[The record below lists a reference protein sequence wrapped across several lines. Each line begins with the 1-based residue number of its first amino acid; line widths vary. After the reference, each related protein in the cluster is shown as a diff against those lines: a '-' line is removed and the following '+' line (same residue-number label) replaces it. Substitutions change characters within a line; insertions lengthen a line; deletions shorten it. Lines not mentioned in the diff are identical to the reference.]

1 MFILSLGGIVQ
12 MPSLIIKTGGTYTMS
27 GKYMKIKRV
36 ILPTITMVMLSSM
49 LFGCASAT
57 KQDTYN
63 MLQESTEIELEY
75 AVPDYD
81 SNAEESKVELLP
93 WLQLSSLE
101 THPELRTAFEEY
113 VGVTGTTGNKEGT
126 LYYNPKTQEADQ
138 NVTLYMATKNSAISS
153 YFANIDAMTKF
164 GEIATENYTD
174 IEADDVNAPYA
185 TINAYFELLPDQE
198 DGQFDGDSTISRAQ
212 AMALLMRAT
221 TQVNESQA
229 PETNNDFT
237 AVVGESQYTNFAAPM
252 NEYSYINTDNG
263 LTEQSFNGTMT
274 KGEYIALV
282 TNYIRAD
289 YVATLKESGY
299 TDLYSDT
306 SDITIS
312 TVSDAGNIKYSEAI
326 SDASKGVPTDLYETF
341 KLAIKNGYLAEA
353 DLEDWDSAL
362 TKADAISL
370 FITMATNYT
379 SNVGNTLYSQ
389 YQTPTTDTSTSS
401 EYNDDENEIRSSKW
415 ADINGAWDAVHQYTL
430 YAKSQGADGTGGW
443 CWIYFN
449 GKGAGDQPSYAVYMK
464 EGDPLYG
471 TVYHVGDYLPSGEQ
485 FSGTNDEWEA
495 FIAEDMIRQ
504 AQKEGL
510 EVTEEDGAYVIHLD

>member
-1 MFILSLGGIVQ
+1 
-12 MPSLIIKTGGTYTMS
+12 MS

-36 ILPTITMVMLSSM
+36 IIPTITMVIIASQ
-49 LFGCASAT
+49 LFGCASTT
-57 KQDTYN
+57 KQEAYD
-63 MLQESTEIELEY
+63 MMRETEQIELEY

-81 SNAEESKVELLP
+81 TTEESKVELLP

-101 THPELRTAFEEY
+101 THPELRSAFEEY
-113 VGVTGTTGNKEGT
+113 VGVTGTTGNKEGV
-126 LYYNPKTQEADQ
+126 LYYNPETQQADQ

-174 IEADDVNAPYA
+174 IEADDINAPYA

-198 DGQFDGDSTISRAQ
+198 EGQFDGDSTISRAQ

-221 TQVNESQA
+221 TQVNDQQA
-229 PETNNDFT
+229 PEADKDFT
-237 AVVGESQYTNFAAPM
+237 SKVGESQYTNFAAPM
-252 NEYSYINTDNG
+252 NEYSYINTENG

-282 TNYIRAD
+282 TNYVRAD
-289 YVATLKESGY
+289 YLATLEEWGY

-326 SDASKGVPTDLYETF
+326 SDASKGVPTNLYETF

-362 TKADAISL
+362 TKADAVSL

-389 YQTPTTDTSTSS
+389 YQTPTTDTTSS
-401 EYNDDENEIRSSKW
+401 ETLSESAEITNSKW
-415 ADINGAWDAVHQYTL
+415 ADINGAWDAVHQFTL
-430 YAKSQGADGTGGW
+430 YAREQGADYTDGW
-443 CWIYFN
+443 CWCYDH

-471 TVYHVGDYLPSGEQ
+471 TVYHVGDYLPDGTQ

-495 FIAEDMIRQ
+495 FIKQDFER
-504 AQKEGL
+504 L
-510 EVTEEDGAYVIHLD
+510 LTEDGSVSFKDPETGRTIIGTQEEIDAYKASKGYN

>member
-1 MFILSLGGIVQ
+1 MKRKTIISLLCLTMGLSIVAC
-12 MPSLIIKTGGTYTMS
+12 
-27 GKYMKIKRV
+27 GKQENTAIV
-36 ILPTITMVMLSSM
+36 ETTV
-49 LFGCASAT
+49 
-57 KQDTYN
+57 
-63 MLQESTEIELEY
+63 ESTEVENT
-75 AVPDYD
+75 VT
-81 SNAEESKVELLP
+81 EESKVELLP

-101 THPELRTAFEEY
+101 THPELRSAFEEY

-126 LYYNPKTQEADQ
+126 LYYNPETQQAEQ

-174 IEADDVNAPYA
+174 IEADDINAPYA

-198 DGQFDGDSTISRAQ
+198 DGQFDGDATISRAQ

-221 TQVNESQA
+221 TPVNDQQA

-237 AVVGESQYTNFAAPM
+237 SVVGESQYTNFAAPM
-252 NEYSYINTDNG
+252 NEYSYINTENG

-274 KGEYIALV
+274 KGEFIALV

-289 YVATLKESGY
+289 YLATLEEWGY

-326 SDASKGVPTDLYETF
+326 SDASKGVPTNLYETF

-362 TKADAISL
+362 TKADAVSL

-389 YQTPTTDTSTSS
+389 YQTPTTDTTSS
-401 EYNDDENEIRSSKW
+401 ETLSESAEITNSKW
-415 ADINGAWDAVHQYTL
+415 ADINGAWDAVHQFTL
-430 YAKSQGADGTGGW
+430 YAREQGADYTDGW
-443 CWIYFN
+443 CWCYDH

-471 TVYHVGDYLPSGEQ
+471 TVYHVGDYLPDGTQ

-495 FIAEDMIRQ
+495 FIAEDMIRR
-504 AQKEGL
+504 AQEEGL

>member
-1 MFILSLGGIVQ
+1 
-12 MPSLIIKTGGTYTMS
+12 
-27 GKYMKIKRV
+27 MKIKRV
-36 ILPTITMVMLSSM
+36 IIPTITMLVIASQ
-49 LFGCASAT
+49 LFGCASAS
-57 KQDTYN
+57 KKDAYN

-81 SNAEESKVELLP
+81 SNTEESKVELLP

-101 THPELRTAFEEY
+101 THPELRTAFEELI
-113 VGVTGTTGNKEGT
+113 GVTTEEDGTKSGVVYTDENGDRNQNNTLFNALGNT
-126 LYYNPKTQEADQ
+126 SFTINY
-138 NVTLYMATKNSAISS
+138 IR
-153 YFANIDAMTKF
+153 DAEQIEKLE
-164 GEIATENYTD
+164 EIANNEYTD
-174 IEADDVNAPYA
+174 IEENQGVSAV
-185 TINAYFELLPDQE
+185 INAYFELLPDQV

-212 AMALLMRAT
+212 AMTLVMRAT
-221 TQVNESQA
+221 TPVSVVKGQELEGSPVEDA
-229 PETNNDFT
+229 DFT
-237 AVVGESQYTNFAAPM
+237 SVVGESQYTNFAAPM
-252 NEYSYINTDNG
+252 DAYAYLNTSNG

-289 YVATLKESGY
+289 YLATLKEWGY

-326 SDASKGVPTDLYETF
+326 SDATNGVPSDMYETF
-341 KLAIKNGYLAEA
+341 KLAIKNDYLTES

-362 TKADAISL
+362 TKEDAVSL
-370 FITMATNYT
+370 FVTMATNYT
-379 SNVGNTLYSQ
+379 SELGSTLYSQ
-389 YQTPTTDTSTSS
+389 YQAPTTDTTSS
-401 EYNDDENEIRSSKW
+401 EYNDDENEIRSSEW

-495 FIAEDMIRQ
+495 FIKQDFRDQVEADGYDVYDDPDG
-504 AQKEGL
+504 EGFIIDL
-510 EVTEEDGAYVIHLD
+510 DGSYNPNN

>member
-1 MFILSLGGIVQ
+1 
-12 MPSLIIKTGGTYTMS
+12 MS

-36 ILPTITMVMLSSM
+36 IIPTITMVMLSSM

-81 SNAEESKVELLP
+81 NAEESKVELLP

-101 THPELRTAFEEY
+101 THPELRSAFEEY

-126 LYYNPKTQEADQ
+126 LYYNPETQQAEQ

-164 GEIATENYTD
+164 GEIAAENYTD
-174 IEADDVNAPYA
+174 VDVDDINAPYA

-198 DGQFDGDSTISRAQ
+198 DGQFDGDATISRAQ

-221 TQVNESQA
+221 TQVNEDQA
-229 PETNNDFT
+229 PEADKDFT
-237 AVVGESQYTNFAAPM
+237 AKVGETQYTNFAAPM

-289 YVATLKESGY
+289 YLATLEEWGY

-326 SDASKGVPTDLYETF
+326 SDASKGVPTNLYETF

-362 TKADAISL
+362 TKADAVSL

-389 YQTPTTDTSTSS
+389 YQTPTTDTTSS
-401 EYNDDENEIRSSKW
+401 ETLSESAEITNSKW
-415 ADINGAWDAVHQYTL
+415 ADINGAWDAVHQFTL
-430 YAKSQGADGTGGW
+430 YAREQGADYTDGW
-443 CWIYFN
+443 CWCYDH

-471 TVYHVGDYLPSGEQ
+471 TVYHVGDYLPDGTQ

-495 FIAEDMIRQ
+495 FIAEDMIRR
-504 AQKEGL
+504 AQEEGL

>member
-1 MFILSLGGIVQ
+1 MKRKTILALITVCILSFA
-12 MPSLIIKTGGTYTMS
+12 SC
-27 GKYMKIKRV
+27 GKQETIE
-36 ILPTITMVMLSSM
+36 PTV
-49 LFGCASAT
+49 
-57 KQDTYN
+57 
-63 MLQESTEIELEY
+63 ESTENG

-81 SNAEESKVELLP
+81 STEDSKVELLP
-93 WLQLSSLE
+93 WLQLASLE

-113 VGVTGTTGNKEGT
+113 VGVTGTTGNKEGI
-126 LYYNPKTQEADQ
+126 LYYNPATQKAEQ
-138 NVTLYMATKNSAISS
+138 NVTLYMATKNSAMSA

-164 GEIATENYTD
+164 GEIAAENYTD
-174 IEADDVNAPYA
+174 IDVDDVDAPYA

-198 DGQFDGDSTISRAQ
+198 EGQFDGDATISRAQ

-221 TQVNESQA
+221 TQVNEAQA
-229 PETNNDFT
+229 PEEDADFT
-237 AVVGESQYTNFAAPM
+237 KAVGETQYTNFAAPM
-252 NEYSYINTDNG
+252 NEYTYLNTSTG
-263 LTEQSFNGTMT
+263 LNEQSFNGTMT
-274 KGEYIALV
+274 KGEFIALV

-306 SDITIS
+306 SDVTMS
-312 TVSDAGNIKYSEAI
+312 TVSDAGDIKYSEAI
-326 SDASKGVPTDLYETF
+326 SDASKGAPTDLYETF

-379 SNVGNTLYSQ
+379 SNIGNTLYSQ
-389 YQTPTTDTSTSS
+389 YQTPTTDTSSSDATSETLS
-401 EYNDDENEIRSSKW
+401 ENAEITNSKW
-415 ADINGAWDAVHQYTL
+415 ADINGAWDAVHQFTL
-430 YAKSQGADGTGGW
+430 YAREQGADYTDGW
-443 CWIYFN
+443 CWCYDH

-471 TVYHVGDYLPSGEQ
+471 TVYHVGDYLPDGTQ

-495 FIAEDMIRQ
+495 FIKQDMERI
-504 AQKEGL
+504 L
-510 EVTEEDGAYVIHLD
+510 TEDGSISFKDPETGRTIIGTQEEIDEYKASKGYN

>member
-1 MFILSLGGIVQ
+1 MKRKTIISLLCLTMGLSIVAC
-12 MPSLIIKTGGTYTMS
+12 
-27 GKYMKIKRV
+27 GKQENTAIV
-36 ILPTITMVMLSSM
+36 ETTV
-49 LFGCASAT
+49 
-57 KQDTYN
+57 
-63 MLQESTEIELEY
+63 ESTEVENT
-75 AVPDYD
+75 VT
-81 SNAEESKVELLP
+81 EESKVELLP

-101 THPELRTAFEEY
+101 THPELRTAFEEL
-113 VGVTGTTGNKEGT
+113 VGVTGTTGNKEGI
-126 LYYNPKTQEADQ
+126 LYTNPLTTQADQ
-138 NVTLYMATKNSAISS
+138 NITLLLAIKNSAISS

-221 TQVNESQA
+221 TQVNEAQA
-229 PETNNDFT
+229 PDEDADFT
-237 AVVGESQYTNFAAPM
+237 AKVGETQYTNFAAPM
-252 NEYSYINTDNG
+252 NEYAYLNTSTG
-263 LTEQSFNGTMT
+263 LNDKNFSSAMS

-289 YVATLKESGY
+289 YLATLEEWGY

-362 TKADAISL
+362 TKADAVSL

-389 YQTPTTDTSTSS
+389 YQTPTTDTTTDTTS
-401 EYNDDENEIRSSKW
+401 EYNDDENEIRNSEW

-471 TVYHVGDYLPSGEQ
+471 TVYHVGEYLPSGEQ

-504 AQKEGL
+504 AQEEGL
-510 EVTEEDGAYVIHLD
+510 EVTEEDGAYVIHID

>member
-1 MFILSLGGIVQ
+1 
-12 MPSLIIKTGGTYTMS
+12 MS

-36 ILPTITMVMLSSM
+36 ILPTITMVIIASQ
-49 LFGCASAT
+49 LFGCASTT
-57 KQDTYN
+57 KQEAYD
-63 MLQESTEIELEY
+63 MMRETEQIELEY

-138 NVTLYMATKNSAISS
+138 NVTLYMATKNSAISG

-174 IEADDVNAPYA
+174 IDVDDVNAPYA

-221 TQVNESQA
+221 TPVNESQA
-229 PETNNDFT
+229 PETDSDFT
-237 AVVGESQYTNFAAPM
+237 AKVGESQYTNFAAPM
-252 NEYSYINTDNG
+252 DEYAYLNTSTG
-263 LTEQSFNGTMT
+263 LNEQSFNGTMT
-274 KGEYIALV
+274 KGEFITLV

-306 SDITIS
+306 SDVTIS
-312 TVSDAGNIKYSEAI
+312 TVSDAGDIKYSEAI

-362 TKADAISL
+362 TKADAVSL

-389 YQTPTTDTSTSS
+389 YQTPTTDTTTDTTSETLS
-401 EYNDDENEIRSSKW
+401 ESAEITNSKW
-415 ADINGAWDAVHQYTL
+415 ADINGAWDAVHQFTL
-430 YAKSQGADGTGGW
+430 YAREQGADYTDGW
-443 CWIYFN
+443 CWCYDH

-471 TVYHVGDYLPSGEQ
+471 TVYHVGDYLPDGTQ

-495 FIAEDMIRQ
+495 FIKQDFRDQAE
-504 AQKEGL
+504 A
-510 EVTEEDGAYVIHLD
+510 DGYDVYDDPDGDGFIIDLDGSYNPNN

>member
-1 MFILSLGGIVQ
+1 
-12 MPSLIIKTGGTYTMS
+12 MS

-36 ILPTITMVMLSSM
+36 ILPTITMVIIASQ
-49 LFGCASAT
+49 LFGCASTT
-57 KQDTYN
+57 KQEAYD
-63 MLQESTEIELEY
+63 MMRETEQIELEY

-81 SNAEESKVELLP
+81 SNTEESKVELLP

-101 THPELRTAFEEY
+101 THPELRTAFEEL
-113 VGVTGTTGNKEGT
+113 VGVTGTTGNKEGI
-126 LYYNPKTQEADQ
+126 LYYNPATQKADQ
-138 NVTLYMATKNSAISS
+138 NVTLYMATKNSAMSA

-164 GEIATENYTD
+164 GEIAAENYTD
-174 IEADDVNAPYA
+174 IDVDDVNAPYA

-198 DGQFDGDSTISRAQ
+198 DGQFDGDATISRAQ

-229 PETNNDFT
+229 PDEDADFT
-237 AVVGESQYTNFAAPM
+237 AKVGETQYTNFAAPM
-252 NEYSYINTDNG
+252 DEYAYINTSTSLN
-263 LTEQSFNGTMT
+263 EQSFNGTMT
-274 KGEYIALV
+274 KGEFIALV

-306 SDITIS
+306 SDVTIS
-312 TVSDAGNIKYSEAI
+312 TVSDAGDIKYSEAI

-362 TKADAISL
+362 TKADAVSL

-389 YQTPTTDTSTSS
+389 YQTPTTDTSSS
-401 EYNDDENEIRSSKW
+401 ETLSESGEIMQSKW
-415 ADINGAWDAVHQYTL
+415 ADINGAWDAVHQFTL
-430 YAKSQGADGTGGW
+430 YARKQGADDTDGW
-443 CWIYFN
+443 CWGYYN

-471 TVYHVGDYLPSGEQ
+471 TVYHVGDYLPDGSQ
-485 FSGTNDEWEA
+485 FCGTNDEWEA
-495 FIAEDMIRQ
+495 FIAEDMVRQ
-504 AQKEGL
+504 AQEDGL

>member
-1 MFILSLGGIVQ
+1 
-12 MPSLIIKTGGTYTMS
+12 
-27 GKYMKIKRV
+27 MKIKRV
-36 ILPTITMVMLSSM
+36 IIPTLTMVIIASQ
-49 LFGCASAT
+49 LFGCASAS
-57 KQDTYN
+57 KKDTYN

-81 SNAEESKVELLP
+81 TTEDSAVELLP
-93 WLQLSSLE
+93 WLQLSFLE
-101 THPELRTAFEEY
+101 THPELRSAFEEY
-113 VGVTGTTGNKEGT
+113 LNITGETGNKEGT
-126 LYYNPKTQEADQ
+126 LYYNPETQQAEQ

-164 GEIATENYTD
+164 GEIAAENYTD
-174 IEADDVNAPYA
+174 VEADDINAPYA
-185 TINAYFELLPDQE
+185 TINAYFELLPDQIE
-198 DGQFDGDSTISRAQ
+198 GQFDGDSTISRAQ
-212 AMALLMRAT
+212 AMTLVMRAT
-221 TQVNESQA
+221 TQVNEAQA

-237 AVVGESQYTNFAAPM
+237 SVVGESQYTDFAAPM
-252 NEYSYINTDNG
+252 NEYTYFNTSNG

-289 YVATLKESGY
+289 YLATLEEWGY

-362 TKADAISL
+362 TKADAVSL

-379 SNVGNTLYSQ
+379 SELGSTLYSQ
-389 YQTPTTDTSTSS
+389 YQAPATDTTSS
-401 EYNDDENEIRSSKW
+401 EYLSESDEIAHSKW
-415 ADINGAWDAVHQYTL
+415 ADINGAWDAEHQYTL
-430 YAKSQGADGTGGW
+430 YAKSQGADYTMGW
-443 CWIYFN
+443 CWIYEH
-449 GKGAGDQPSYAVYMK
+449 GKAAGDQPSYAVYMK

-471 TVYHVGDYLPSGEQ
+471 TVYHVGDYLPIGTQ
-485 FSGTNDEWEA
+485 LSGTNDEWEA
-495 FIAEDMIRQ
+495 FIAEDMERL
-504 AQKEGL
+504 G
-510 EVTEEDGAYVIHLD
+510 EEAGANVYTDPETGRTIIDFDN

>member
-1 MFILSLGGIVQ
+1 
-12 MPSLIIKTGGTYTMS
+12 MS
-27 GKYMKIKRV
+27 GKYMTTKR
-36 ILPTITMVMLSSM
+36 ILIPTLTMVLISSM
-49 LFGCASAT
+49 LFGCSAT
-57 KQDTYN
+57 TKEEAYD
-63 MLQESTEIELEY
+63 MLQQSTEIELEY
-75 AVPDYD
+75 AVPEYD
-81 SNAEESKVELLP
+81 ADEESKVELLP

-101 THPELRTAFEEY
+101 THPELRSAFEEY
-113 VGVTGTTGNKEGT
+113 LNITGETGNKEGT
-126 LYYNPKTQEADQ
+126 LYYNPETQQADQ

-153 YFANIDAMTKF
+153 YFANIDAMTKL

-221 TQVNESQA
+221 TQVNEAQA
-229 PETNNDFT
+229 PDEDADFT
-237 AVVGESQYTNFAAPM
+237 AKVGETQYTNFAAPM

-289 YVATLKESGY
+289 YLATLEEWGY

-362 TKADAISL
+362 TKADAVSL

-389 YQTPTTDTSTSS
+389 YQTPTTDTTSS
-401 EYNDDENEIRSSKW
+401 EYNDDENEIRSSEW

-495 FIAEDMIRQ
+495 FIKQDFER
-504 AQKEGL
+504 L
-510 EVTEEDGAYVIHLD
+510 LTEDGSVSFKDPETGRTIIGTQEEIDAYKASKGYN

>member
-1 MFILSLGGIVQ
+1 MNIMKRKTILALITVCILSFA
-12 MPSLIIKTGGTYTMS
+12 SC
-27 GKYMKIKRV
+27 GKQE
-36 ILPTITMVMLSSM
+36 TT
-49 LFGCASAT
+49 AT
-57 KQDTYN
+57 TESIA
-63 MLQESTEIELEY
+63 ESTQVETIVTE
-75 AVPDYD
+75 D
-81 SNAEESKVELLP
+81 SKVELLP

-101 THPELRTAFEEY
+101 THPELRTAFEELL
-113 VGVTGTTGNKEGT
+113 GVTGTTGNKEGV
-126 LYYNPKTQEADQ
+126 LYYNPETKETEQ
-138 NVTLYMATKNSAISS
+138 NVTLYMATKNSAMSA
-153 YFANIDAMTKF
+153 YFTNI
-164 GEIATENYTD
+164 GEMEPLINMASENYTD
-174 IEADDVNAPYA
+174 VDVDDVNAPYA

-198 DGQFDGDSTISRAQ
+198 EGQFDGDATISRAQ
-212 AMALLMRAT
+212 AMTLVMRAT
-221 TQVNESQA
+221 TQVNEAQA

-237 AVVGESQYTNFAAPM
+237 SVVGESQYTNFAAPM
-252 NEYSYINTDNG
+252 NEYTYLNTDNG

-289 YVATLKESGY
+289 YLATLEEWGY

-362 TKADAISL
+362 TKADAVSL

-401 EYNDDENEIRSSKW
+401 EYNDDENEIRNSEW
-415 ADINGAWDAVHQYTL
+415 ADINGAWDAVHQYEI
-430 YAKSQGADGTGGW
+430 YAQENGADYAFGW
-443 CWIYFN
+443 TWCYDH

-471 TVYHVGDYLPSGEQ
+471 TVYHVGDYLPDGTQ

-495 FIAEDMIRQ
+495 FIKQDFER
-504 AQKEGL
+504 L
-510 EVTEEDGAYVIHLD
+510 LTEDGSVSFKDPETGRTIIGTQEEIDAYKASKGYN

>member
-1 MFILSLGGIVQ
+1 
-12 MPSLIIKTGGTYTMS
+12 MS

-36 ILPTITMVMLSSM
+36 ILPTITMVIIASQ
-49 LFGCASAT
+49 LFGCASTT
-57 KQDTYN
+57 KQEAYD
-63 MLQESTEIELEY
+63 MMRETEQIELEY

-81 SNAEESKVELLP
+81 SNTEESKVELLP

-101 THPELRTAFEEY
+101 THPELRSAFEEY

-221 TQVNESQA
+221 TQVNEAQA
-229 PETNNDFT
+229 PDEDADFT
-237 AVVGESQYTNFAAPM
+237 AKVGETQYTNFAAPM

-289 YVATLKESGY
+289 YLATLEEWGY

-362 TKADAISL
+362 TKADAVSL

-389 YQTPTTDTSTSS
+389 YQTPTTDTTTDTTSETLS
-401 EYNDDENEIRSSKW
+401 ESAEITNSKW
-415 ADINGAWDAVHQYTL
+415 ADINGAWDAVHQFTL
-430 YAKSQGADGTGGW
+430 YAREQGADYTDGW
-443 CWIYFN
+443 CWCYDH

-471 TVYHVGDYLPSGEQ
+471 TVYHVGDYLPDGTQ

-495 FIAEDMIRQ
+495 FIKQDFE
-504 AQKEGL
+504 KL
-510 EVTEEDGAYVIHLD
+510 LTEDGSVSFKDPETGRTIIGTQEEIDAYKASKGYN

>member
-1 MFILSLGGIVQ
+1 MGLSIVAC
-12 MPSLIIKTGGTYTMS
+12 
-27 GKYMKIKRV
+27 GKQENTAIV
-36 ILPTITMVMLSSM
+36 ETTV
-49 LFGCASAT
+49 
-57 KQDTYN
+57 
-63 MLQESTEIELEY
+63 ESTEVENT
-75 AVPDYD
+75 VT
-81 SNAEESKVELLP
+81 EESKVELLP

-101 THPELRTAFEEY
+101 THPELRTAFEEL
-113 VGVTGTTGNKEGT
+113 VGVTGTTGNKEGI
-126 LYYNPKTQEADQ
+126 LYTNPLTTQADQ
-138 NVTLYMATKNSAISS
+138 NITLLLAIKNSQFRGYLVSPDELA
-153 YFANIDAMTKF
+153 KL
-164 GEIATENYTD
+164 GEIAAENYTD
-174 IEADDVNAPYA
+174 IDVDDVNAPYA

-198 DGQFDGDSTISRAQ
+198 DGQFDGDATISRAQ

-229 PETNNDFT
+229 PEADKDFT
-237 AVVGESQYTNFAAPM
+237 SKVGESQYTNFAAPM

-263 LTEQSFNGTMT
+263 LTEQFFNGTMT

-289 YVATLKESGY
+289 YLATLEEWGY

-341 KLAIKNGYLAEA
+341 KLTIKNGYLAEA

-362 TKADAISL
+362 TKADAVSL

-379 SNVGNTLYSQ
+379 SELGSTLYSQ
-389 YQTPTTDTSTSS
+389 YQAPTTDATTDTTSETLS
-401 EYNDDENEIRSSKW
+401 ESAEITNSKW
-415 ADINGAWDAVHQYTL
+415 ADINGAWDAVHQFTL
-430 YAKSQGADGTGGW
+430 YAREQGADYTDGW
-443 CWIYFN
+443 CWCYDH

-464 EGDPLYG
+464 EGDPSYG
-471 TVYHVGDYLPSGEQ
+471 TVYHVGDYLPDGTQ

-495 FIAEDMIRQ
+495 FIKQDFRDRAE
-504 AQKEGL
+504 A
-510 EVTEEDGAYVIHLD
+510 DGYDVYDDPDGDGFIIDLDGSYNPNN

>member
-1 MFILSLGGIVQ
+1 MKRKLVTLLLALSIATISITACGH
-12 MPSLIIKTGGTYTMS
+12 KTTGDIEINTETTES
-27 GKYMKIKRV
+27 SSE
-36 ILPTITMVMLSSM
+36 TEMV
-49 LFGCASAT
+49 A
-57 KQDTYN
+57 
-63 MLQESTEIELEY
+63 EIE
-75 AVPDYD
+75 
-81 SNAEESKVELLP
+81 SLP
-93 WLQLSSLE
+93 WLQLASLE
-101 THPELRTAFEEY
+101 THPELRSAFEELLDI
-113 VGVTGTTGNKEGT
+113 TTEDDG
-126 LYYNPKTQEADQ
+126 
-138 NVTLYMATKNSAISS
+138 TKNGIVYTDENGDRNQNNTLFNALGNTNFTIS
-153 YFANIDAMTKF
+153 YIRDAEQISKIE
-164 GEIATENYTD
+164 EIANNEYTD
-174 IEADDVNAPYA
+174 LEDNQGVAAV
-185 TINAYFELLPDQE
+185 INAYFELLPDQA

-212 AMALLMRAT
+212 AMTLLMRAT
-221 TQVNESQA
+221 TQVNEAQA
-229 PETNNDFT
+229 PEEDIDFT
-237 AVVGESQYTNFAAPM
+237 SAVGESQYTNFAAPM

-289 YVATLKESGY
+289 YLATLEEWGY

-362 TKADAISL
+362 TKADAVSL

-389 YQTPTTDTSTSS
+389 YQTPTTDATTDTTSETLS
-401 EYNDDENEIRSSKW
+401 ESAEITNSKW
-415 ADINGAWDAVHQYTL
+415 ADINGAWDAVHQFTL
-430 YAKSQGADGTGGW
+430 YAREQGADYTDGW
-443 CWIYFN
+443 CWCYDH

-471 TVYHVGDYLPSGEQ
+471 TVYHVGDYLPDGTQ
-485 FSGTNDEWEA
+485 FSGTNDEWED
-495 FIAEDMIRQ
+495 FIKQDFER
-504 AQKEGL
+504 L
-510 EVTEEDGAYVIHLD
+510 LTEDGSISFKDPETGRTIIGTQEEIDAYKASKGYN

>member
-1 MFILSLGGIVQ
+1 MKRKIILTLITVCILSFA
-12 MPSLIIKTGGTYTMS
+12 SC
-27 GKYMKIKRV
+27 GKQETTE
-36 ILPTITMVMLSSM
+36 PTV
-49 LFGCASAT
+49 
-57 KQDTYN
+57 
-63 MLQESTEIELEY
+63 ESTEIELEY

-81 SNAEESKVELLP
+81 SNTEESKVELLP

-101 THPELRTAFEEY
+101 THPELRTAFEELI
-113 VGVTGTTGNKEGT
+113 GVTGTTGNKEGI
-126 LYYNPKTQEADQ
+126 LYYNPATQVAEQ
-138 NVTLYMATKNSAISS
+138 NVTLYMATKNSAMSA
-153 YFANIDAMTKF
+153 YFANIDAMTKL
-164 GEIATENYTD
+164 GEIAAENYTD
-174 IEADDVNAPYA
+174 IDVDDVNAPYA
-185 TINAYFELLPDQE
+185 AINAYFELLPDQE
-198 DGQFDGDSTISRAQ
+198 DGQFDGDATISRAQ
-212 AMALLMRAT
+212 AMTLVMRAT
-221 TQVNESQA
+221 TQVNEAQA
-229 PETNNDFT
+229 PDEDTDFT
-237 AVVGESQYTNFAAPM
+237 AKVGETQYTNFAAPM
-252 NEYSYINTDNG
+252 DEYAYLNTSTG
-263 LTEQSFNGTMT
+263 LNEQSFNGTMT
-274 KGEYIALV
+274 KGEFIALV

-306 SDITIS
+306 SDVTMS

-341 KLAIKNGYLAEA
+341 KLAIKNGYLAES

-362 TKADAISL
+362 TKADAVSL

-379 SNVGNTLYSQ
+379 SNIGNTLYSQ

-471 TVYHVGDYLPSGEQ
+471 TVYHVGEYLPSGEQ

-504 AQKEGL
+504 AQEEGL

>member
-1 MFILSLGGIVQ
+1 MKYKNLFLLAIIGILALGI
-12 MPSLIIKTGGTYTMS
+12 S
-27 GKYMKIKRV
+27 
-36 ILPTITMVMLSSM
+36 
-49 LFGCASAT
+49 GCASAT

-81 SNAEESKVELLP
+81 NAEESKVELLP
-93 WLQLSSLE
+93 WLQLASLE
-101 THPELRTAFEEY
+101 THPELRTAFEELL
-113 VGVTGTTGNKEGT
+113 GVTVSEDGTKTGIIYTDETGKANQNNT
-126 LYYNPKTQEADQ
+126 LFNA
-138 NVTLYMATKNSAISS
+138 LGKNNL
-153 YFANIDAMTKF
+153 FIDTIRDTEKS
-164 GEIATENYTD
+164 EKIESIASDNYTD
-174 IEADDVNAPYA
+174 IEDNQSIAAV
-185 TINAYFELLPDQE
+185 INAYFELLPDQSE
-198 DGQFDGDSTISRAQ
+198 GQFDGDSTISRAQ

-221 TQVNESQA
+221 TQVNDQQA
-229 PETNNDFT
+229 PEADKDFT
-237 AVVGESQYTNFAAPM
+237 SKVGESQYTNFAAPM

-289 YVATLKESGY
+289 YLATLEEWGY

-362 TKADAISL
+362 TKADAVSL

-379 SNVGNTLYSQ
+379 SELGSTLYSQ

-401 EYNDDENEIRSSKW
+401 EYNDDENEIRNSEW

-495 FIAEDMIRQ
+495 FIKQDFRDRAE
-504 AQKEGL
+504 A
-510 EVTEEDGAYVIHLD
+510 DGYDVYDDPDGDGFIIDLDGSYNPNN

>member
-1 MFILSLGGIVQ
+1 MKRKTILALITVCILSFA
-12 MPSLIIKTGGTYTMS
+12 SC
-27 GKYMKIKRV
+27 GKQETIE
-36 ILPTITMVMLSSM
+36 PTV
-49 LFGCASAT
+49 
-57 KQDTYN
+57 
-63 MLQESTEIELEY
+63 ESTENG

-81 SNAEESKVELLP
+81 SNTEESKVELLP

-101 THPELRTAFEEY
+101 THPELRTAFEEL
-113 VGVTGTTGNKEGT
+113 VGVTGTTGNKEGV
-126 LYYNPKTQEADQ
+126 LYYNPETQQAEQ

-164 GEIATENYTD
+164 GEIAAENYTD
-174 IEADDVNAPYA
+174 VDVDDINAPYA

-198 DGQFDGDSTISRAQ
+198 EGQFDGDATISRAQ

-237 AVVGESQYTNFAAPM
+237 SVVGESQYTNFAAPM
-252 NEYSYINTDNG
+252 NEYSYINTENG

-274 KGEYIALV
+274 KGEFIALV

-289 YVATLKESGY
+289 YLATLEEWGY

-362 TKADAISL
+362 TKADTVSL

-389 YQTPTTDTSTSS
+389 YQTPTTDATTDTTSETLS
-401 EYNDDENEIRSSKW
+401 ESAEITNSKW
-415 ADINGAWDAVHQYTL
+415 ADINGAWDAVHQFTL
-430 YAKSQGADGTGGW
+430 YAREQGADYTDGW
-443 CWIYFN
+443 CWCYDH

-471 TVYHVGDYLPSGEQ
+471 TVYHVGDYLPDGTQ

-495 FIAEDMIRQ
+495 FIKQDFRDRAE
-504 AQKEGL
+504 A
-510 EVTEEDGAYVIHLD
+510 DGYDVYDDPDGDGFIIDLDGSYNPNN

>member
-1 MFILSLGGIVQ
+1 
-12 MPSLIIKTGGTYTMS
+12 MS

-36 ILPTITMVMLSSM
+36 IIPTITMVIIASQ
-49 LFGCASAT
+49 LFGCASTT
-57 KQDTYN
+57 KQEAYD
-63 MLQESTEIELEY
+63 MMRETEQIELEY

-101 THPELRTAFEEY
+101 THPELRSAFEEL

-362 TKADAISL
+362 TKADAVSL

-379 SNVGNTLYSQ
+379 SELGNTLYSQ
-389 YQTPTTDTSTSS
+389 YQAPTTDATTDTTSETLS
-401 EYNDDENEIRSSKW
+401 ESAEITNSKW
-415 ADINGAWDAVHQYTL
+415 ADINGAWDAVHQFTL
-430 YAKSQGADGTGGW
+430 YAREQGADYTDGW
-443 CWIYFN
+443 CWCYDH

-471 TVYHVGDYLPSGEQ
+471 TVYHVGDYLPDGTQ

-495 FIAEDMIRQ
+495 FIAEDMIRR
-504 AQKEGL
+504 AQEEGL

>member
-1 MFILSLGGIVQ
+1 MKRKTILALITVCILSFA
-12 MPSLIIKTGGTYTMS
+12 SC
-27 GKYMKIKRV
+27 GKQE
-36 ILPTITMVMLSSM
+36 TT
-49 LFGCASAT
+49 AT
-57 KQDTYN
+57 TESIA
-63 MLQESTEIELEY
+63 ESTQVETI
-75 AVPDYD
+75 VT
-81 SNAEESKVELLP
+81 EESKVELLP

-101 THPELRTAFEEY
+101 THPELRSAFEEY

-174 IEADDVNAPYA
+174 VDVDDINAPYA

-198 DGQFDGDSTISRAQ
+198 EGQFDGDSTISRAQ

-221 TQVNESQA
+221 TKVNDQQA
-229 PETNNDFT
+229 PEADKDFT
-237 AVVGESQYTNFAAPM
+237 SKVGESQYTNFAAPM
-252 NEYSYINTDNG
+252 DEYAYLNTSTG
-263 LTEQSFNGTMT
+263 LNEQSFNGTMT
-274 KGEYIALV
+274 KGEFIALV

-362 TKADAISL
+362 TKADAVSL

-379 SNVGNTLYSQ
+379 SNIGNTLYSQ
-389 YQTPTTDTSTSS
+389 YQTPTTDTSSS
-401 EYNDDENEIRSSKW
+401 ETLSESGEIMQSKW
-415 ADINGAWDAVHQYTL
+415 ADINGAWDAVHQFTL
-430 YAKSQGADGTGGW
+430 YAREQGADDTDGW
-443 CWIYFN
+443 CWGYYN

-471 TVYHVGDYLPSGEQ
+471 TVYHVGEYLPNGSQ
-485 FSGTNDEWEA
+485 FCGTNDEWEA
-495 FIAEDMIRQ
+495 FIKQDFRDQAE
-504 AQKEGL
+504 A
-510 EVTEEDGAYVIHLD
+510 DGYDVYDDPDGDGFIIDLDGSYNPNN

>member
-1 MFILSLGGIVQ
+1 MGLSIVAC
-12 MPSLIIKTGGTYTMS
+12 
-27 GKYMKIKRV
+27 GKQENTAIV
-36 ILPTITMVMLSSM
+36 ETTV
-49 LFGCASAT
+49 
-57 KQDTYN
+57 
-63 MLQESTEIELEY
+63 ESTEVENT
-75 AVPDYD
+75 VT
-81 SNAEESKVELLP
+81 EESKVELLP

-101 THPELRTAFEEY
+101 THPELRSAFEEY

-126 LYYNPKTQEADQ
+126 LYYNPETQQAEQ

-174 IEADDVNAPYA
+174 IEADDINAPYA

-198 DGQFDGDSTISRAQ
+198 DGQFDGDATISRAQ

-221 TQVNESQA
+221 TPVNDQQA

-237 AVVGESQYTNFAAPM
+237 SVVGESQYTNFAAPM
-252 NEYSYINTDNG
+252 NEYSYINTENG

-274 KGEYIALV
+274 KGEFIALV

-289 YVATLKESGY
+289 YLATLEEWGY

-326 SDASKGVPTDLYETF
+326 SDASKGVPTNLYETF

-362 TKADAISL
+362 TKADAVSL

-389 YQTPTTDTSTSS
+389 YQTPTTDTTSS
-401 EYNDDENEIRSSKW
+401 ETLSESAEITNSKW
-415 ADINGAWDAVHQYTL
+415 ADINGAWDAVHQFTL
-430 YAKSQGADGTGGW
+430 YAREQGADYTDGW
-443 CWIYFN
+443 CWCYDH

-471 TVYHVGDYLPSGEQ
+471 TVYHVGDYLPDGTQ

-495 FIAEDMIRQ
+495 FIAEDMIRR
-504 AQKEGL
+504 AQEEGL

>member
-1 MFILSLGGIVQ
+1 
-12 MPSLIIKTGGTYTMS
+12 
-27 GKYMKIKRV
+27 MKIKRV
-36 ILPTITMVMLSSM
+36 ILPTITMVIIASQ
-49 LFGCASAT
+49 LFGCASTT
-57 KQDTYN
+57 KQEAYD
-63 MLQESTEIELEY
+63 MMRETEQIELEY

-101 THPELRTAFEEY
+101 THPELRAAFEEY

-126 LYYNPKTQEADQ
+126 LYYNPETQQAEQ

-164 GEIATENYTD
+164 GEIAAENYTD
-174 IEADDVNAPYA
+174 VDVDDINAPYA
-185 TINAYFELLPDQE
+185 TINTYFELLSDQE
-198 DGQFDGDSTISRAQ
+198 EGQFDGDSTISRAQ

-221 TQVNESQA
+221 TQVNDQQA
-229 PETNNDFT
+229 PEADKDFT
-237 AVVGESQYTNFAAPM
+237 AKVGESQYTNFAAPM
-252 NEYSYINTDNG
+252 NEYSYLNTDNG

-289 YVATLKESGY
+289 YLATLEEWGY

-326 SDASKGVPTDLYETF
+326 SDASKGVPTNLYETF

-362 TKADAISL
+362 TKADAVSL

-389 YQTPTTDTSTSS
+389 YQTPTTDATTDTTSETLS
-401 EYNDDENEIRSSKW
+401 ESAEITNSKW
-415 ADINGAWDAVHQYTL
+415 ADINGAWDAVHQFTL
-430 YAKSQGADGTGGW
+430 YAREQGADYTDGW
-443 CWIYFN
+443 CWCYDH

-471 TVYHVGDYLPSGEQ
+471 TVYHVGDYLPDGTQ

-495 FIAEDMIRQ
+495 FIKQDFE
-504 AQKEGL
+504 KL
-510 EVTEEDGAYVIHLD
+510 LTEDGSVSFKDPETGRTIIGTQEEIDAYKASKGYN

>member
-1 MFILSLGGIVQ
+1 
-12 MPSLIIKTGGTYTMS
+12 MS

-36 ILPTITMVMLSSM
+36 ILPTITMVIIASQ
-49 LFGCASAT
+49 LFGCASTT
-57 KQDTYN
+57 KQEAYD
-63 MLQESTEIELEY
+63 MMRETEQIELEY

-101 THPELRTAFEEY
+101 THPELRAAFEEY
-113 VGVTGTTGNKEGT
+113 VGVTGTTGNKEGI

-138 NVTLYMATKNSAISS
+138 NVTLYMATKNSAISG

-164 GEIATENYTD
+164 GEIAAENYTD
-174 IEADDVNAPYA
+174 IDVDDVNAPYA
-185 TINAYFELLPDQE
+185 TINAYFELLPDQSE
-198 DGQFDGDSTISRAQ
+198 GQFDGDSTISRAQ

-221 TQVNESQA
+221 TPVNESQA
-229 PETNNDFT
+229 PETDSDFT
-237 AVVGESQYTNFAAPM
+237 AKVGESQYTNFAAPM
-252 NEYSYINTDNG
+252 NEYSYFNTDNG
-263 LTEQSFNGTMT
+263 LNEQSFNGTMT
-274 KGEYIALV
+274 KGEFIALV

-306 SDITIS
+306 SDVTIS
-312 TVSDAGNIKYSEAI
+312 TVSDAGDIKYSEAI

-362 TKADAISL
+362 TKADAVSL

-389 YQTPTTDTSTSS
+389 YQTPTTDTTS
-401 EYNDDENEIRSSKW
+401 EYNDDENEIRNSEW
-415 ADINGAWDAVHQYTL
+415 ADINGAWDAVHQYEI
-430 YAKSQGADGTGGW
+430 YAQENGADYAFGW
-443 CWIYFN
+443 TWCYDH

-471 TVYHVGDYLPSGEQ
+471 TVYHVGDYLPDGTQ

-495 FIAEDMIRQ
+495 FIKQDFE
-504 AQKEGL
+504 KL
-510 EVTEEDGAYVIHLD
+510 LTEDGSVSFKDPETGRTIIGTQEEIDAYKASKGYN

>member
-1 MFILSLGGIVQ
+1 
-12 MPSLIIKTGGTYTMS
+12 MS
-27 GKYMKIKRV
+27 GKYMKLKRV
-36 ILPTITMVMLSSM
+36 ILPTITMVIIASQ
-49 LFGCASAT
+49 LFGCSSAS
-57 KQDTYN
+57 KQEAYD
-63 MLQESTEIELEY
+63 MLQETEQIELEY
-75 AVPDYD
+75 AVPEYD
-81 SNAEESKVELLP
+81 TAEDSKVSLLP

-101 THPELRTAFEEY
+101 THPELRSAFEEY
-113 VGVTGTTGNKEGT
+113 LNITGETGNKEGT
-126 LYYNPKTQEADQ
+126 LYYNPETQQTDQ

-153 YFANIDAMTKF
+153 YFANIDAMTKL

-174 IEADDVNAPYA
+174 VDVDDASAPYA
-185 TINAYFELLPDQE
+185 TINAYFELLPDQV

-212 AMALLMRAT
+212 AMTLVMRAT
-221 TQVNESQA
+221 TPVSVVKGQELEGSPVEDA
-229 PETNNDFT
+229 DFT
-237 AVVGESQYTNFAAPM
+237 SVVGESQYTNFAAPM
-252 NEYSYINTDNG
+252 DAYAYLNTSNG

-289 YVATLKESGY
+289 YLATLEEWGY

-362 TKADAISL
+362 TKADAVSL

-389 YQTPTTDTSTSS
+389 YQTPTTDATTDTTSETLS
-401 EYNDDENEIRSSKW
+401 ESAEITNSKW
-415 ADINGAWDAVHQYTL
+415 ADINGAWDAVHQFTL
-430 YAKSQGADGTGGW
+430 YAREQGADYTDGW
-443 CWIYFN
+443 CWCYDH

-464 EGDPLYG
+464 EGDSLYG
-471 TVYHVGDYLPSGEQ
+471 TVYHVGDYLPDGTQ

-495 FIAEDMIRQ
+495 FIKQDFRDQVEADGYDVYDDPDG
-504 AQKEGL
+504 EGFIIDL
-510 EVTEEDGAYVIHLD
+510 DGSYNPNN

>member
-1 MFILSLGGIVQ
+1 MKRKTILALITVCILSFA
-12 MPSLIIKTGGTYTMS
+12 SC
-27 GKYMKIKRV
+27 GKQE
-36 ILPTITMVMLSSM
+36 TT
-49 LFGCASAT
+49 AT
-57 KQDTYN
+57 TESIA
-63 MLQESTEIELEY
+63 ESTQVETI
-75 AVPDYD
+75 VT
-81 SNAEESKVELLP
+81 EESKVELLP

-101 THPELRTAFEEY
+101 THPELRSAFEEY

-153 YFANIDAMTKF
+153 YFANIDAMTKL

-174 IEADDVNAPYA
+174 IEADDINAPYA

-198 DGQFDGDSTISRAQ
+198 DGQFDGDATISRAQ

-221 TQVNESQA
+221 TPVNDQQA
-229 PETNNDFT
+229 PEADKDFT
-237 AVVGESQYTNFAAPM
+237 SKVGESQYTNFAAPM

-274 KGEYIALV
+274 KGEFIALV

-312 TVSDAGNIKYSEAI
+312 TVSDAGDIKYSEAI
-326 SDASKGVPTDLYETF
+326 SDASKGVPTNLYETF

-362 TKADAISL
+362 TKADAVSL

-389 YQTPTTDTSTSS
+389 YQTPTTDTTSETLS
-401 EYNDDENEIRSSKW
+401 ESAEITNSKW
-415 ADINGAWDAVHQYTL
+415 ADINGAWDAVHQFTL
-430 YAKSQGADGTGGW
+430 YAREQGADYTDGW
-443 CWIYFN
+443 CWCYDH

-471 TVYHVGDYLPSGEQ
+471 TVYHVGDYLPDGTQ

-495 FIAEDMIRQ
+495 FIKQDFE
-504 AQKEGL
+504 KL
-510 EVTEEDGAYVIHLD
+510 LTEDGSVSFKDPETGRTIIGTQEEIDAYKASKGYN

>member
-1 MFILSLGGIVQ
+1 MKRKTILALITVCILSFA
-12 MPSLIIKTGGTYTMS
+12 SC
-27 GKYMKIKRV
+27 GKQE
-36 ILPTITMVMLSSM
+36 TT
-49 LFGCASAT
+49 AT
-57 KQDTYN
+57 TESIA
-63 MLQESTEIELEY
+63 ESTQVETI
-75 AVPDYD
+75 VT
-81 SNAEESKVELLP
+81 EESKVELLP
-93 WLQLSSLE
+93 WLQLASLE
-101 THPELRTAFEEY
+101 THPELRTAFEEL
-113 VGVTGTTGNKEGT
+113 VGVTGTTGNKEGI
-126 LYYNPKTQEADQ
+126 LYYNPATQKADQ
-138 NVTLYMATKNSAISS
+138 NVTLYMATKNSAMSA

-164 GEIATENYTD
+164 GEIAAENYTD
-174 IEADDVNAPYA
+174 IDVDDVNAPYA

-198 DGQFDGDSTISRAQ
+198 DGQFDGDATISRAQ

-229 PETNNDFT
+229 PDEDADFT
-237 AVVGESQYTNFAAPM
+237 AKVGETQYTNFAAPM
-252 NEYSYINTDNG
+252 DEYAYINTSTSLN
-263 LTEQSFNGTMT
+263 EQSFNGTMT
-274 KGEYIALV
+274 KGEFIALV

-306 SDITIS
+306 SDVTMS
-312 TVSDAGNIKYSEAI
+312 TVSDAGDIKYSEAI

-379 SNVGNTLYSQ
+379 SNIGNTLYSQ

-415 ADINGAWDAVHQYTL
+415 ADINGAWDAVHQYEI
-430 YAKSQGADGTGGW
+430 YAQENGADYAFGW
-443 CWIYFN
+443 TWCYDH

-471 TVYHVGDYLPSGEQ
+471 TVYHVGDYLPDGTQ

-495 FIAEDMIRQ
+495 FIKQDFE
-504 AQKEGL
+504 KL
-510 EVTEEDGAYVIHLD
+510 LTEDGSVSFKDPETGRTIIGTQEEIDAYKASKGYN

>member
-1 MFILSLGGIVQ
+1 MKRKTILALITVCILSFA
-12 MPSLIIKTGGTYTMS
+12 SC
-27 GKYMKIKRV
+27 GKQE
-36 ILPTITMVMLSSM
+36 TT
-49 LFGCASAT
+49 AT
-57 KQDTYN
+57 TESIA
-63 MLQESTEIELEY
+63 ESTQVETIVTE
-75 AVPDYD
+75 D
-81 SNAEESKVELLP
+81 SKVELLP

-101 THPELRTAFEEY
+101 THPELRTAFEELL
-113 VGVTGTTGNKEGT
+113 GVTGTTGNKEGV
-126 LYYNPKTQEADQ
+126 LYYNPETKETEQ
-138 NVTLYMATKNSAISS
+138 NVTLYMATKNSAMSA
-153 YFANIDAMTKF
+153 YFTNI
-164 GEIATENYTD
+164 GEMEPLINMASENYTD
-174 IEADDVNAPYA
+174 VDVDDVNAPYA

-198 DGQFDGDSTISRAQ
+198 EGQFDGDATISRAQ
-212 AMALLMRAT
+212 AMTLVMRAT
-221 TQVNESQA
+221 TQVNEAQA

-237 AVVGESQYTNFAAPM
+237 SVVGESQYTNFAAPM
-252 NEYSYINTDNG
+252 NEYTYLNTDNG

-289 YVATLKESGY
+289 YLATLEEWGY

-362 TKADAISL
+362 TKADAVSL

-401 EYNDDENEIRSSKW
+401 EYNDDENEIRNSEW
-415 ADINGAWDAVHQYTL
+415 ADINGAWDAVHQYEI
-430 YAKSQGADGTGGW
+430 YAQENGADYAFGW
-443 CWIYFN
+443 TWCYDH

-471 TVYHVGDYLPSGEQ
+471 TVYHVGDYLPDGTQ

-495 FIAEDMIRQ
+495 FIKQDFER
-504 AQKEGL
+504 L
-510 EVTEEDGAYVIHLD
+510 LTEDGSVSFKDPETGRTIIGTQEEIDAYKASKGYN

>member
-1 MFILSLGGIVQ
+1 MKRKTILALITVCILSFA
-12 MPSLIIKTGGTYTMS
+12 SC
-27 GKYMKIKRV
+27 GKQE
-36 ILPTITMVMLSSM
+36 TT
-49 LFGCASAT
+49 AT
-57 KQDTYN
+57 TESIA
-63 MLQESTEIELEY
+63 ESTQVETI
-75 AVPDYD
+75 VT
-81 SNAEESKVELLP
+81 EESKVELLP

-101 THPELRTAFEEY
+101 THPELRSAFEEL
-113 VGVTGTTGNKEGT
+113 VGVTTEDDGTKSGIVYTDENGDRNQNNTLFNALGNT
-126 LYYNPKTQEADQ
+126 SFTINC
-138 NVTLYMATKNSAISS
+138 IR
-153 YFANIDAMTKF
+153 DAEQIKKLE
-164 GEIATENYTD
+164 EIANNEYAD
-174 IEADDVNAPYA
+174 IEENQGVSAV
-185 TINAYFELLPDQE
+185 INAYFELLPDQA

-221 TQVNESQA
+221 TQVNDQQA
-229 PETNNDFT
+229 PEADKDFT
-237 AVVGESQYTNFAAPM
+237 SKVGESQYTNFAAPM

-306 SDITIS
+306 SDVTMS
-312 TVSDAGNIKYSEAI
+312 TVSDAGDIKYSEAI

-379 SNVGNTLYSQ
+379 NNLGNTLYSQ

-401 EYNDDENEIRSSKW
+401 EYNDDENEIRNSEW
-415 ADINGAWDAVHQYTL
+415 AGINGAWDAVHQYTL

-495 FIAEDMIRQ
+495 FIKQDFER
-504 AQKEGL
+504 L
-510 EVTEEDGAYVIHLD
+510 LTEDGSVSFKDPETGRTIIGTQEEIDAYKASKGYN